1 MEGEYNM
8 AKQKP
13 YEEQWV
19 ETPQGVRD
27 MLTMFSYV
35 KLSKVT
41 GLDYERIRNLASGR
55 SKKIKIWELKLLQ
68 RFIDDCINVI
78 PPEEYW

>member
-1 MEGEYNM
+1 M

-13 YEEQWV
+13 YNEQTV
-19 ETPQGVRD
+19 ETTQAIRD
-27 MLTMFSYV
+27 MLSVFNYT

-41 GLDYERIRNLASGR
+41 GIDKYRLGGLARGT
-55 SKKIKIWELKLLQ
+55 SKKIKIWELKVLQ
-68 RFIDDCINVI
+68 RFIDDCINII

>member
-1 MEGEYNM
+1 MEGKYNM

-13 YEEQWV
+13 YEEQSI

-27 MLTMFSYV
+27 MLIMFNYS
-35 KLSKVT
+35 KLSRVI
-41 GLDYERIRNLASGR
+41 GLDYERIRNLATGR

-68 RFIDDCINVI
+68 RFIEDCLNAV

>member
-1 MEGEYNM
+1 M

-19 ETPQGVRD
+19 KMTPALRD
-27 MLTMFSYV
+27 MLNMFSYL

-41 GLDYERIRNLASGR
+41 GLDYERIKNLAAGKA
-55 SKKIKIWELKLLQ
+55 KKIRVWELKVLQ
-68 RFIDDCINVI
+68 RFIDDCINII
-78 PPEEYW
+78 PPEEYWLE